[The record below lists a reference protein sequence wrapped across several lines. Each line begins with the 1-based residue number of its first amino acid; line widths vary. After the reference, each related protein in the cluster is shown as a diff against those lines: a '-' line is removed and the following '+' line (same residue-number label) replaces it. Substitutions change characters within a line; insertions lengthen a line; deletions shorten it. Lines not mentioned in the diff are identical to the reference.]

1 MTWLLSSTVV
11 ITGTWKNGKMVMI
24 AYHMFEN
31 SIGAYIEWL
40 VNALMMTA
48 NKTECKDA
56 PLVILPV
63 VAITHK
69 PDSLVYPW
77 SFFFSSN
84 M

>member
-1 MTWLLSSTVV
+1 
-11 ITGTWKNGKMVMI
+11 MVMI

-40 VNALMMTA
+40 VNALMMNA

-63 VAITHK
+63 VPQAR
-69 PDSLVYPW
+69 
-77 SFFFSSN
+77 
-84 M
+84 